1 MHAYEWRYL
10 RPDHV
15 AALCGLKSSGAARLV
30 RRLAAQGYLDRLS
43 LPVLSGHPITGPI
56 ILGRLGRHLVAQRTG
71 QPVSRI
77 TRPSASRL
85 SQVLFLDHALRIN
98 DVRLAFTACGQYGN
112 GVSLHAWRGER
123 ECHDRVLNP
132 MAAQPWLPVR
142 PDAYL
147 EVEMGGKRL
156 SLFLEVDLGTTPA
169 RRFAQKVQGYIA
181 YRMTGRYQA
190 RYGQATFRVLTV
202 TTTARRL
209 ASLKKATGKVGGRRM
224 FWFTTF
230 DQVTPQTVLGVVWQ
244 VAGEER
250 EVALLPASQA
260 AGAPLPGESRDI
272 PVRSMS

>member
-1 MHAYEWRYL
+1 
-10 RPDHV
+10 V
-15 AALCGLKSSGAARLV
+15 
-30 RRLAAQGYLDRLS
+30 
-43 LPVLSGHPITGPI
+43 
-56 ILGRLGRHLVAQRTG
+56 TG
-71 QPVSRI
+71 QPVRRI
-77 TRPSASRL
+77 ARPSAKRL

-98 DVRLAFTACGQYGN
+98 DVRLAFTLYGQCREDA
-112 GVSLHAWRGER
+112 SLHAWRGER

-132 MAAQPWLPVR
+132 LAVQPWLPVR

-147 EVEMGGKRL
+147 EIQAGGKVV

-209 ASLKKATGKVGGRRM
+209 ASLKKATEKVGGRRM

-230 DQVTPQTVLGVVWQ
+230 DQVTPQTVLGPVWQ
-244 VAGEER
+244 VAGEAGQ
-250 EVALLPASQA
+250 VALLPASQTTGALPPAGQSGAVQRSASQPA
-260 AGAPLPGESRDI
+260 ADPPLGGSLDT
-272 PVRSMS
+272 PVRSTS